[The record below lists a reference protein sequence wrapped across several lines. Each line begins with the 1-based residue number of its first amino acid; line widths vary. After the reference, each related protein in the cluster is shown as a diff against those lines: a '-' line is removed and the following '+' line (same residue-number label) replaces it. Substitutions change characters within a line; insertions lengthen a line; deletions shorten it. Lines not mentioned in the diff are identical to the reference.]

1 MRYFVR
7 IGDLGRKIE
16 YLEKQ
21 LDSIYENIDNLV
33 KVKSTIIWE
42 GDASTEFYDVYD
54 IYIEELK
61 IMAENTLEFIEYL
74 SKYYD
79 RYSTSYESLR
89 RKYASLYPNY
99 QGEDRVWD

>member
-21 LDSIYENIDNLV
+21 LDVISENIDNLI

-42 GDASTEFYDVYD
+42 GDASSEFYDVYD
-54 IYIEELK
+54 NYILELK
-61 IMAENTLEFIEYL
+61 TIAQNTIEFIEYL
-74 SKYYD
+74 SKYHD
-79 RYSTSYESLR
+79 RYSTTYGELR
-89 RKYASLYPNY
+89 NKYASLYSDY
-99 QGEDRVWD
+99 DGEDDLWD